1 MSFLQYK
8 MGLTVC
14 NCGEDGCLYL
24 TQTVAAGDPKRLLQ
38 RSRRGV
44 SRRAGGGGSLDPYKV
59 LDIPRN
65 SSKAEVRAAY
75 LEQMKLYHPD
85 ISLDEDSAE
94 IAVQLNAAC

>member
-1 MSFLQYK
+1 
-8 MGLTVC
+8 
-14 NCGEDGCLYL
+14 
-24 TQTVAAGDPKRLLQ
+24 
-38 RSRRGV
+38 V

-94 IAVQLNAAC
+94 IAVQLNAAYQQLMEVLPPPPFLPHS